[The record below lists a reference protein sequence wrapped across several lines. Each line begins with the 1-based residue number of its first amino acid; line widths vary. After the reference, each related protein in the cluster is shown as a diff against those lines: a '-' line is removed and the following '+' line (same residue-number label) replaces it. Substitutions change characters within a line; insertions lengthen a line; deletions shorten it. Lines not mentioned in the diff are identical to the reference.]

1 MDTEEWRPVVGY
13 EGLYEVSNH
22 GRVRSLSRTLHC
34 SSHVRQYRGR
44 IIKPN
49 PTPPTNY
56 LAVGL
61 TRDKRRVTKRVH
73 LIVLEAFVG
82 PRPAPE
88 FDACHNNGIKDDL
101 RVENLR
107 WDTKSAN
114 MQDCLRAGDNPRA
127 RQTHCL
133 RGHKFTIKNTYITT
147 VGGRQC
153 RTCIRL
159 ARGVKQ
165 PRV

>member
-13 EGLYEVSNH
+13 EGLYEVSNQ
-22 GRVRSLSRTLHC
+22 GRIRSLSRTLHC
-34 SSHVRQYRGR
+34 GNHVRQHRGR

-56 LAVGL
+56 LSVGL
-61 TRDKRRVTKRVH
+61 TRDKRRITKRVH

-88 FDACHNNGIKDDL
+88 LDACHNNGIRDDL
-101 RVENLR
+101 RAENLR

-114 MQDCLRAGDNPRA
+114 SLDALRDGVHP
-127 RQTHCL
+127 QGSKTHCI
-133 RGHKFTIKNTYITT
+133 RGHAFTPRNTYITSA
-147 VGGRQC
+147 GGRQC
-153 RTCIRL
+153 RTCIRI
-159 ARGVKQ
+159 ARGVKR